1 MLIGLF
7 VGICLTIAIL
17 FVKLYKNIT
26 LFSFKTLAF
35 GVDFFVIFF
44 YSIYFFHPNVSVKLV
59 DGKMQYLLDVGVGI
73 LAILIYGLLILFIN
87 DTFPMISNALNLFI
101 AFVGVSMAVT
111 FAIGLLSPIVQIFI
125 HDFTFNGDIVLSQN
139 HMLSLFLKYMI
150 FGLITLPIWRYRM
163 SKLEEF

>member
-1 MLIGLF
+1 MFIGLF
-7 VGICLTIAIL
+7 IGICLTIAIL
-17 FVKLYKNIT
+17 FMKLYKNIT

-35 GVDFFVIFF
+35 GIDFFVILF
-44 YSIYFFHPNVSVKLV
+44 YSIYFFHPNLAVKLV
-59 DGKMQYLLDVGVGI
+59 DGKMQYLLDAGVGI

-87 DTFPMISNALNLFI
+87 DTFPMISSALNLFI
-101 AFVGVSMAVT
+101 TFVGVSMAVP
-111 FAIGLLSPIVQIFI
+111 FAIGLLSPLIQIFI
-125 HDFTFNGDIVLSQN
+125 HGFTFNGDIVLSQN

>member
-1 MLIGLF
+1 
-7 VGICLTIAIL
+7 
-17 FVKLYKNIT
+17 
-26 LFSFKTLAF
+26 
-35 GVDFFVIFF
+35 
-44 YSIYFFHPNVSVKLV
+44 
-59 DGKMQYLLDVGVGI
+59 
-73 LAILIYGLLILFIN
+73 
-87 DTFPMISNALNLFI
+87 
-101 AFVGVSMAVT
+101 MAVP

>member
-35 GVDFFVIFF
+35 EVDFFVIFF

-59 DGKMQYLLDVGVGI
+59 DGKLQYLLNAGIGI
-73 LAILIYGLLILFIN
+73 LAILMYGLLILFIN
-87 DTFPMISNALNLFI
+87 DTFPTISNALNLFI
-101 AFVGVSMAVT
+101 AFVGVSVAVP
-111 FAIGLLSPIVQIFI
+111 FAIGLLSPVIQIFI
-125 HDFTFNGDIVLSQN
+125 HGFTFNGDIVLSQN
-139 HMLSLFLKYMI
+139 HMLSLFLKYMV
-150 FGLITLPIWRYRM
+150 FGLIALPVWRYRI